1 MSRDAPDFQAR
12 IISLQRNKVL
22 GAVHGAE
29 INYYLCA
36 QGIEGTGRDAEIL
49 TLQGEWHVSQQK

>member
-1 MSRDAPDFQAR
+1 M
-12 IISLQRNKVL
+12 L